1 MAGTEGGS
9 LATPGLAGV
18 GVGWRGGGRA
28 SLLRVTSLR
37 PDTLLSKRMRV
48 VRVASVWVGATCTT
62 LPVSL
67 LQRGTKI

>member
-9 LATPGLAGV
+9 LATPGLAWG
-18 GVGWRGGGRA
+18 A

-48 VRVASVWVGATCTT
+48 VRVASVWVGATFTT